1 MVKVMAFPGSKS
13 TTCVVFT
20 RPSLPEAVTVYVPG
34 AALISTDDCYITN
47 NNKMF
52 IHISLIH

>member
-13 TTCVVFT
+13 TTCVVLT

-34 AALISTDDCYITN
+34 AAFISTDDCYSTYT
-47 NNKMF
+47 K
-52 IHISLIH
+52 